1 MVDKQIGKLEFRPG
15 ESILYVFL
23 ISLSIFIL
31 GVQIGIKQGR
41 TLQLEEIRIEYDYNF
56 PD

>member
-56 PD
+56 PN